1 MMQPS
6 NEEFQETG
14 RQLERIARAAGL
26 LGQVYRTGEPD
37 FLDYNETQRSEILQ
51 AWTQVS
57 ARTGHHDLAI
67 LRQARVAHDPPV
79 PSPNG
84 LEDSPH
90 HEEVRRNLLALRDAA
105 SLINDPQVDPQRL
118 IPHNQRQ
125 RDIIIASMVQVAYR
139 NGHHLVAL
147 RHHHQQ
153 PPIPF
158 RQLTRDPILPLG
170 LYAFHLLMF
179 RGLIDDVSRGRRIIQ
194 PNEIPQPVSDELW
207 ETYQEFELH
216 CSLAHRLLWYLR
228 NIADPLPGTDQEF
241 MWRYCRRQQDELNRQ
256 RRAAASRVWNSPE
269 QPGPP
274 DRFPANL
281 DLD

>member
-1 MMQPS
+1 MQPS

-37 FLDYNETQRSEILQ
+37 FLNYNETQRSVILN

-57 ARTGHHDLAI
+57 ARTGHQDLAI
-67 LRQARVAHDPPV
+67 LREAQVAHDPPV

-84 LEDSPH
+84 VEDSPH
-90 HEEVRRNLLALRDAA
+90 PQEVRRNLLTLRDAA

-125 RDIIIASMVQVAYR
+125 RDIILASMVRVAYR

-153 PPIPF
+153 PHIPF

-170 LYAFHLLMF
+170 LYAFHRLTVTGLLDYFNIRMP
-179 RGLIDDVSRGRRIIQ
+179 G
-194 PNEIPQPVSDELW
+194 PPQDHPTPPVGSELW
-207 ETYQEFELH
+207 EAYQEFELL
-216 CSLAHRLLWYLR
+216 CSLTHRLLWYLR

-256 RRAAASRVWNSPE
+256 RRIIARSFQDDPDL
-269 QPGPP
+269 PGPT
-274 DRFPANL
+274 DRLPANL